1 MLTTLAEKV
10 DPRNAALI
18 VIDVQNDF
26 AHEDSPF
33 TKRYDDLSRVQGA
46 AKRLDKMIAAAR
58 EAGTLVV
65 FVQNV
70 TRPGSRTD
78 VQMEQAMRVGIADPS
93 RSICQEGTWGSE
105 FYVVSPKEGDL
116 VVQKT
121 RYSAFI
127 NTDLKKILDERGIK
141 TLIMTGISSNTCVES
156 TSRDGF
162 MLDYYVVF
170 VDDCAGDFTKEW
182 HDGAVANIE
191 LRFGLVTTADEVERI
206 WSEVAPTI
214 AAAG

>member
-1 MLTTLAEKV
+1 MLTTLGEKV
-10 DPRNAALI
+10 DPRNAAVI

-26 AHEDSPF
+26 AHEDSPY
-33 TKRYDDLSRVQGA
+33 TKRYEDLSRVQA
-46 AKRLDKMIAAAR
+46 AARRVDKLIVAAR

-116 VVQKT
+116 VMQKT

-182 HDGAVANIE
+182 HEGAVANIE
-191 LRFGLVTTADEVERI
+191 LRFGLVTTAGVIEKI
-206 WSEVAPTI
+206 WTEVAAPI
-214 AAAG
+214 AAST